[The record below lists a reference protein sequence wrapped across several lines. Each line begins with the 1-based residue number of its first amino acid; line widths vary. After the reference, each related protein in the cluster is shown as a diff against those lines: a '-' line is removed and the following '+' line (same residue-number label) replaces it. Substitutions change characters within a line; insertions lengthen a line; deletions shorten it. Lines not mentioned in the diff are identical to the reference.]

1 MTLDQAIDA
10 AMQLT
15 LEEQEM
21 LLAIVRA
28 RHIDARRSEMA
39 RDARESLNLYRSGQ
53 LKATPG
59 ESVLDKLHAALE
71 EEE

>member
-1 MTLDQAIDA
+1 
-10 AMQLT
+10 
-15 LEEQEM
+15 M

-39 RDARESLNLYRSGQ
+39 RDAGESLNLYRSGQ

-59 ESVLDKLHAALE
+59 ESVLDELHAALE